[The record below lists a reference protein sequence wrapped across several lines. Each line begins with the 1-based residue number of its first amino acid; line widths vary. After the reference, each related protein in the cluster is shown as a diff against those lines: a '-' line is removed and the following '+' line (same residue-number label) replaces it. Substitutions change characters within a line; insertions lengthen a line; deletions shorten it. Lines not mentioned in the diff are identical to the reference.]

1 LIFLI
6 KVLMMNNYE
15 EIKKLLQASRTLLG
29 ENKNGDLT
37 QIKNKY
43 GILNENRFIFEDE
56 DEDVQTN
63 NSLNRVDIMKDIK
76 KKIKDETE
84 DQYETADS
92 ENEDN
97 DRKTEKKKTYRVSGG
112 LITLH
117 SKDSKNTQ
125 LTTEDK
131 KAFQESMDEFVN
143 EVAELVDFNKLN
155 LYENNVEWSG
165 KITELDVDFFFSIA
179 ESDGVYINGTM
190 IKLDSSFLEIVGKLQ
205 AYYEKFKTK
214 WSKVIAVRK
223 KTPEKP
229 ENEK

>member
-1 LIFLI
+1 
-6 KVLMMNNYE
+6 MNNYD
-15 EIKKLLQASRTLLG
+15 EIKKLLQASRSLLG
-29 ENKNGDLT
+29 ESKSNNLD
-37 QIKNKY
+37 QIKESY
-43 GILNENRFIFEDE
+43 GMLNENRFIFEDE
-56 DEDVQTN
+56 NEDEVDS
-63 NSLNRVDIMKDIK
+63 SLKRVNIMKDIK
-76 KKIKDETE
+76 RKIKDDVE
-84 DQYETADS
+84 DDEYETADV
-92 ENEDN
+92 EGKEDE
-97 DRKTEKKKTYRVSGG
+97 RKTEKKKTYRVSGG
-112 LITLH
+112 LITIH
-117 SKDSKNTQ
+117 SKDMKSTQ

-214 WSKVIAVRK
+214 WSKVIAIRK
-223 KTPEKP
+223 KTPETP
-229 ENEK
+229 SNEK

>member
-1 LIFLI
+1 
-6 KVLMMNNYE
+6 MNNYE
-15 EIKKLLQASRTLLG
+15 EIKKLLQASRSLLG
-29 ENKNGDLT
+29 EGKTNDLD
-37 QIKNKY
+37 QIKKSY
-43 GILNENRFIFEDE
+43 GMLNENRFIFEDE
-56 DEDVQTN
+56 EDTEVD
-63 NSLNRVDIMKDIK
+63 NSLKRVNIMKDIK
-76 KKIKDETE
+76 AKIKADVEDDE
-84 DQYETADS
+84 YETADT
-92 ENEDN
+92 EDK
-97 DRKTEKKKTYRVSGG
+97 DDERKTEKKKTYRVSGG

-117 SKDSKNTQ
+117 SKDAKNTQ

-214 WSKVIAVRK
+214 WSKVIAIRK
-223 KTPEKP
+223 KTPETP
-229 ENEK
+229 SNEK